1 AERNSSMAL
10 LGRIG
15 IACSEGQMN
24 SKRRSLPEP
33 AAFGPDVAAMQF
45 DQLLDDRQSES
56 QPSMSTSCRRISLSK
71 PFENIR
77 QKIRC
82 DAFTGISYADFHV
95 WVEALKPHV
104 DLSVLGGEFNG
115 IVKEVPENLLK
126 AIWIA

>member
-1 AERNSSMAL
+1 
-10 LGRIG
+10 
-15 IACSEGQMN
+15 MN

-56 QPSMSTSCRRISLSK
+56 QPSMSTSCRRISLLK

-82 DAFTGISYADFHV
+82 DAFTGISDADFHV
-95 WVEALKPHV
+95 WVEAFKPHV